1 MSTNK
6 EPGTATD
13 SWEPALVEFAPLQPD
28 DLKLMHK
35 WLNTGPARRWYSK
48 RSRSLEEITRS
59 YLPRIRG
66 EEPTHC
72 FIIFYSQKPIGHVQ
86 TYIVADHPEYERY
99 VKPGKGTAGLDIF
112 IGEEDFCYRGLGPVV
127 MREFLARAVFTN
139 PGVERCI
146 VGPEPDNHAA
156 IRAYEKVGFCYLR
169 TVELP
174 LEEQPEHIMVL
185 ERRVFEQNAEP
196 AGP

>member
-6 EPGTATD
+6 EPRTATD

-28 DLKLMHK
+28 DLDLMRK

-48 RSRSLEEITRS
+48 QSRSLADITSS

-66 EEPTHC
+66 EEPTQC
-72 FIIFYSQKPIGHVQ
+72 FIIIYSQKPIGHVQ

-99 VKPGKGTAGLDIF
+99 VKPGKATAGLDIF
-112 IGEEDFCYRGLGPVV
+112 IGEEDFCYRGLGPVI
-127 MREFLARAVFTN
+127 MTEFLARVIFAN
-139 PGVERCI
+139 PSVERCI
-146 VGPEPDNHAA
+146 VGPEPGNKAA
-156 IRAYEKVGFCYLR
+156 IRAYERVGFRYLK

-174 LEEQPEHIMVL
+174 FEEQPEHIMVL
-185 ERRVFEQNAEP
+185 ERRVFQQHVRP
-196 AGP
+196 GP